1 MGRSFIERILFGAE
15 ECSCRTRARMLALR
29 AGVKIR
35 PQGKDMMM
43 LVDGEEQVLC
53 SNPSAAR
60 RWRET
65 WAELR
70 KRFPLLA
77 GY

>member
-1 MGRSFIERILFGAE
+1 MKSSDIWALMSRE
-15 ECSCRTRARMLALR
+15 EHDCRKSAQVLALR
-29 AGVKIR
+29 AGVKIEDSGR
-35 PQGKDMMM
+35 TVMM
-43 LVDGEEQVLC
+43 VQDGREQVLC
-53 SNPSAAR
+53 TPSADRR

-77 GY
+77 GF

>member
-1 MGRSFIERILFGAE
+1 MRLLDIGAWMSRE
-15 ECSCRTRARMLALR
+15 EHGCRKSAQVLALR
-29 AGVKIR
+29 AGVQIHDSGR
-35 PQGKDMMM
+35 TVM
-43 LVDGEEQVLC
+43 LVQDGREQVLC
-53 SNPSAAR
+53 TPTRNRR

-77 GY
+77 GF